1 VPTAEART
9 GPVCILGRL
18 LIGGFAL
25 GIAGWGV
32 LAVLYAG
39 PEPAA
44 VRRACAGLVA
54 VVAICGVV
62 LLVRGAAYRALLIF
76 GALTASLLFWWSRI
90 EPSNERV
97 WAPEVAR
104 LAAIHVDGDIVTVE
118 NLRNFRWLDGTRF
131 EERWETRRFALSAL
145 DSVDL
150 IAVHWMGDA
159 IAHVITSFGFGAERL
174 AVSIEIRREAE
185 EAYDPIAG
193 FFRRFELVYVVGD
206 ERDLLGGRA
215 LRDPVEDLYL
225 YRVRTS
231 PERMRRLFLD
241 YAVAINDLHQVPR
254 WYNTLTTN
262 CTTAVLSHARA
273 HGGGLPLTWKVLL
286 SGYFADYVR
295 ERGGLAADLPM
306 SELRAKSR
314 INEAARASLDAPD
327 FSARIRDGLP
337 AMTVGGGGSS
347 PPRTGSVGDR

>member
-1 VPTAEART
+1 MA
-9 GPVCILGRL
+9 
-18 LIGGFAL
+18 IG
-25 GIAGWGV
+25 
-32 LAVLYAG
+32 
-39 PEPAA
+39 
-44 VRRACAGLVA
+44 
-54 VVAICGVV
+54 GVV
-62 LLVRGAAYRALLIF
+62 LLARGAAYRASVIF
-76 GALTASLLFWWSRI
+76 GALAASLLFWWSRI

-104 LAAIHVDGDIVTVE
+104 LAAIRVDGDIVTVE

-131 EERWETRRFALSAL
+131 EERWETRRVALSAL

-150 IAVHWMGDA
+150 IAVYWMGDA
-159 IAHVITSFGFGAERL
+159 IAHVIASFGFGAERI
-174 AVSIEIRREAE
+174 AISIEIRREAD
-185 EAYDPIAG
+185 EAYDAIAG

-241 YAVAINDLHQVPR
+241 YAVAINDLHHVPR

-273 HGGGLPLTWKVLL
+273 YGEGLPLTWKVLL
-286 SGYFADYVR
+286 SGYFPDYVH

-314 INEAARASLDAPD
+314 INEAARAALDSPD
-327 FSARIRDGLP
+327 FSARIRAGLP
-337 AMTVGGGGSS
+337 AMAVGGGGSS
-347 PPRTGSVGDR
+347 RPRTGSVGDR